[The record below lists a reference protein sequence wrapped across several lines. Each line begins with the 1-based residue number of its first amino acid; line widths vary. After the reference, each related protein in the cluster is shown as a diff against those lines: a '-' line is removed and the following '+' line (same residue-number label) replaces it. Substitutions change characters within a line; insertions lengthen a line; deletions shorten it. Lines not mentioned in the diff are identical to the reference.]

1 MVMAV
6 LLSTGKAFCE
16 ATAVQQVR
24 TVVQPTVAVE
34 KTSEPESGSIN
45 PSLAGESTILT
56 SSFKLQANDE
66 KTFLI
71 SSSVT
76 TPKVKSSST

>member
-1 MVMAV
+1 MTV

-34 KTSEPESGSIN
+34 KTAEP
-45 PSLAGESTILT
+45 
-56 SSFKLQANDE
+56 
-66 KTFLI
+66 
-71 SSSVT
+71 
-76 TPKVKSSST
+76 